1 MAPIA
6 TGNLGEQTHSFPAGY
21 AAARKFCRSGL
32 CTNPDCTA
40 ERKSVYKIAQI
51 GADGIGPEVIEA
63 GVRVVKAVAKKLGT
77 FDVDFTEL
85 DWSSDRY
92 KKTGSY
98 LPADYLEVLKA
109 HDAILSVICTPVLV
123 PS

>member
-6 TGNLGEQTHSFPAGY
+6 IANLNDSFPAGY
-21 AAARKFCRSGL
+21 AAPRKLHSSDRDAITDSA
-32 CTNPDCTA
+32 A
-40 ERKSVYKIAQI
+40 ERKSTYKIAQI

-77 FDVDFTEL
+77 FEVDFTEL

-98 LPADYLEVLKA
+98 LPADYIEILKA
-109 HDAILSVICTPVLV
+109 HDAIL
-123 PS
+123 

>member
-1 MAPIA
+1 MSPIA
-6 TGNLGEQTHSFPAGY
+6 TGDGHEVNNSFPAGY
-21 AAARKFCRSGL
+21 AASGKRPFVISSWRGLRSL
-32 CTNPDCTA
+32 TA

-63 GVRVVKAVAKKLGT
+63 GVRVVKAVAKRLGS

-98 LPADYLEVLKA
+98 VPDNYIEILKA
-109 HDAILSVICTPVLV
+109 HDAIL
-123 PS
+123 